1 MLFPLNMSVYGPPLQ
16 GRCTAGNGRVRDQP
30 CTSARYTEGMTQP
43 TARASLLG
51 QPAPDF
57 TLPSTTADPV
67 TLSSYRGHKVVV
79 LVFYP
84 LDFSPVCSMQ
94 LPEYSGRQDDFA
106 DAGAVVLGVNRDSVY
121 AHKAWA
127 AEYGIEVP
135 LLADMNLKVAHD
147 YGVAIGERG
156 TSQRAVFVID
166 KGGLVRFEYVE
177 AKTGDYTLRPEQ
189 VLEQVKGL

>member
-1 MLFPLNMSVYGPPLQ
+1 M
-16 GRCTAGNGRVRDQP
+16 TAP
-30 CTSARYTEGMTQP
+30 
-43 TARASLLG
+43 SLDLVG

-57 TLPSTTADPV
+57 TLPSTLGQDV
-67 TLSSYRGHKVVV
+67 TLSSYRGQQHVV

-106 DAGAVVLGVNRDSVY
+106 EAGAVVLGVNRDSVY

-135 LLADMNLKVAHD
+135 LLADLRLEVARQ
-147 YGVAIGERG
+147 YGVAIDERG
-156 TSQRAVFVID
+156 ISGRAVFLID
-166 KGGLVRFEYVE
+166 KEGVVRYQHVE
-177 AKTGDYTLRPEQ
+177 EQTGQYTVRPEV
-189 VLEQVKGL
+189 VLAKIRAL

>member
-1 MLFPLNMSVYGPPLQ
+1 M
-16 GRCTAGNGRVRDQP
+16 
-30 CTSARYTEGMTQP
+30 TSETKN
-43 TARASLLG
+43 LVG

-57 TLPSTTADPV
+57 TLPSSLGQDV
-67 TLSSYRGHKVVV
+67 TLSSYQGQKNVV

-106 DAGAVVLGVNRDSVY
+106 DADTVVLGINRDSVY

-135 LLADMNLKVAHD
+135 LLADMRLDVARQ
-147 YGVAIGERG
+147 YGVALDERG
-156 TSQRAVFVID
+156 ISGRAVFLID
-166 KGGLVRFEYVE
+166 KEGVVRFQHVE
-177 AKTGDYTLRPEQ
+177 EQAGQYTARPEQ
-189 VLEQVKGL
+189 VLAKIREL

>member
-1 MLFPLNMSVYGPPLQ
+1 M
-16 GRCTAGNGRVRDQP
+16 
-30 CTSARYTEGMTQP
+30 TSETKN
-43 TARASLLG
+43 LVG

-57 TLPSTTADPV
+57 TLPSSLRQDV
-67 TLSSYRGHKVVV
+67 TLSSYRGQNNVV

-106 DAGAVVLGVNRDSVY
+106 DADTVVLGVNRDSVY

-135 LLADMNLKVAHD
+135 LLADMRLDVARQ
-147 YGVAIGERG
+147 YGVAIDERG
-156 TSQRAVFVID
+156 ISGRAVFLID
-166 KGGLVRFEYVE
+166 KEGVVRFQHVE
-177 AKTGDYTLRPEQ
+177 EQAGQYTVRPEQ
-189 VLEQVKGL
+189 VLAKIREL

>member
-1 MLFPLNMSVYGPPLQ
+1 
-16 GRCTAGNGRVRDQP
+16 
-30 CTSARYTEGMTQP
+30 MTQS
-43 TARASLLG
+43 TARTPLLG

-57 TLPSTTADPV
+57 TLPASSGDPV
-67 TLSSYRGHKVVV
+67 TLSSYRGHRHVV

-94 LPEYSGRQDDFA
+94 LPEYSGRQDDFG

-121 AHKAWA
+121 AHRAWA

-135 LLADMNLKVAHD
+135 LLADMNLKVARD
-147 YGVAIGERG
+147 YGVAIDERG
-156 TSQRAVFVID
+156 VTQRAVFVID
-166 KGGLVRFEYVE
+166 KAGVVRFEDIE

-189 VLEQVKGL
+189 VLAQVKAL

>member
-1 MLFPLNMSVYGPPLQ
+1 M
-16 GRCTAGNGRVRDQP
+16 
-30 CTSARYTEGMTQP
+30 
-43 TARASLLG
+43 SLLG

-57 TLPSTTADPV
+57 TLPSNTGQDV
-67 TLSSYRGHKVVV
+67 TLSSFKGQKNVV

-106 DAGAVVLGVNRDSVY
+106 DADTVVLGVNRDSVH

-135 LLADMNLKVAHD
+135 LLADMKLDIARQ
-147 YGVAIGERG
+147 YGVAIDERG
-156 TSQRAVFVID
+156 ISGRAVFLID
-166 KGGLVRFEYVE
+166 KGGVVRYEHVE
-177 AKTGDYTLRPEQ
+177 ATPGDYTVRPAD
-189 VLEQVKGL
+189 VLAKIAEL

>member
-1 MLFPLNMSVYGPPLQ
+1 M
-16 GRCTAGNGRVRDQP
+16 
-30 CTSARYTEGMTQP
+30 
-43 TARASLLG
+43 SLLG

-57 TLPSTTADPV
+57 TLPSTLGEPV
-67 TLSSYRGHKVVV
+67 TLSSYRGQKHVV

-106 DAGAVVLGVNRDSVY
+106 EAGAVVLGVNRDSVY

-135 LLADMNLKVAHD
+135 LLADMNLDVARQ
-147 YGVAIGERG
+147 YGVAIDERG
-156 TSQRAVFVID
+156 ISGRAVFLID
-166 KGGLVRFEYVE
+166 KGGVVRFEHVE
-177 AKTGDYTLRPEQ
+177 AKTSEYTVRPEL
-189 VLEQVKGL
+189 VLAKLAEL